1 MNPAFIKRLFL
12 ILAVSIAPTNLH
24 AQDSLGEVARQNR
37 SSKPGASRA
46 KVIVDEDSS
55 PIRNKSP
62 FPNLAMTGFDNT
74 DEIIRAVEAY
84 RTGHTPEEVESS
96 VHAWFDEYDAVLE
109 KTIAEQIAIKD
120 RQSSRYYGSHYSTLD
135 RTNDN
140 RQYEQRQIAEA
151 RAADDDRRRYGIDG
165 LACARIQQ
173 AFGRVRNYLTSKN
186 LKYEWFKIRFGNG
199 NGSW

>member
-12 ILAVSIAPTNLH
+12 ILAVSIAPINLH

-46 KVIVDEDSS
+46 KVVVDEDSS

-84 RTGHTPEEVESS
+84 RTGHTPEEVES

-109 KTIAEQIAIKD
+109 KAIAEQIAIKD

-151 RAADDDRRRYGIDG
+151 RAAEDDRRRYGIDG

>member
-1 MNPAFIKRLFL
+1 MNPALIKRLFL
-12 ILAVSIAPTNLH
+12 ILALSTTTILLH
-24 AQDSLGEVARQNR
+24 AQDSLGDVARQNR

-46 KVIVDEDSS
+46 KVVVDEDSS

-74 DEIIRAVEAY
+74 DEIIRAMETY
-84 RTGHTPEEVESS
+84 RASHTLEEVESS
-96 VHAWFDEYDAVLE
+96 VHAWFDEYDAVIE
-109 KTIAEQIAIKD
+109 KAIAEQIAIKD
-120 RQSSRYYGSHYSTLD
+120 RQSSRYYGSQNSTLD

-140 RQYEQRQIAEA
+140 RQYEQRRIAEA
-151 RAADDDRRRYGIDG
+151 RAAEDDRRRYSIDG

-173 AFGRVRNYLTSKN
+173 AFGRVRNYLTGKN